1 MKRKGFTPEQI
12 IGMLPEEVL
21 LSEGTTA
28 EEASRKLG
36 TTEQTYQVKNSSAF
50 PF

>member
-12 IGMLPEEVL
+12 VGKLREEVL

-28 EEASRKLG
+28 GEASRKLAI
-36 TTEQTYQVKNSSAF
+36 TEQTYWVKNSSAF